1 MHKSVAAVFSCLCL
15 SFATSAWAESPAP
28 RYEGDV
34 LTSRELLTTS
44 RGAGLA
50 NAMTASASGSAA
62 LWHNPAAITS
72 AMMYTFDAA
81 YLFDNAVGG
90 HGFEVNLVDMK
101 SNRYV
106 GAGIGMIY
114 QYSSPDSLTDHLV
127 QARLGLAVP
136 LADNLISLG
145 LTAVYSYLK
154 HDGSRFMSQ
163 FTLDAGLSI
172 RPLEWLTLAVSVQNL
187 IVGDYESWMPRMIS
201 AGIAV
206 GSIDLGLN
214 VMFDTSFNLSADD
227 IASTGSYGG
236 GIEYTLKRL
245 IRIRVGYRY
254 EDGHHVIAT
263 GLGYRH
269 GEGLFGLDLS
279 YQHHFKY
286 KNDAFSASLN
296 LYF

>member
-1 MHKSVAAVFSCLCL
+1 MHKSVADVFSCLCL
-15 SFATSAWAESPAP
+15 FFATSAWAESPAP

-187 IVGDYESWMPRMIS
+187 IVGDYESWMPR
-201 AGIAV
+201 
-206 GSIDLGLN
+206 
-214 VMFDTSFNLSADD
+214 
-227 IASTGSYGG
+227 
-236 GIEYTLKRL
+236 
-245 IRIRVGYRY
+245 
-254 EDGHHVIAT
+254 
-263 GLGYRH
+263 
-269 GEGLFGLDLS
+269 
-279 YQHHFKY
+279 
-286 KNDAFSASLN
+286 
-296 LYF
+296 